1 MRGYLGKSARTN
13 GTILSKCIL
22 LGRTGARLG
31 I

>member
-13 GTILSKCIL
+13 GMILSKCIP
-22 LGRTGARLG
+22 LGRIGTRLG